1 MYLTPAQI
9 KGRIKNVAKQ
19 NGSDPITLLRIY
31 MMERF
36 LERITYSKYKDDFIV
51 KGGILVTSMI
61 GISMRST
68 MDIDTTI
75 RNFDLTKEE
84 TTRIVNEIKD
94 ISLDDHIEFIL
105 NDVSDIMDNME
116 YPGIRIH
123 MDAKL
128 ENLIVPIKID
138 ISTGDVITP
147 REIRYE
153 YPLLLEDKSIQLW
166 SYNLETILAEKIQT
180 ILSRG
185 LLNTR
190 MRDFYDVT
198 TLFDRYNDQ
207 INYNDLLLAFDKTC
221 SKRETLSLLEH
232 YEEILCSISEDST
245 LQNLW
250 KNYCRKYKYASHIEF
265 STSLEVIKND
275 SSKIAVVHKQMMELK
290 SGGAAE
296 LTASVDRNYT
306 LPFIGDFRQLIS
318 DNSELFN
325 SAPKIKNLIEEFL
338 NNQEETAYYPYIYVR
353 WLDDTKAKQINVK
366 IVFNYYDMKYIQM
379 HNMQSSSRLTK
390 ERMEYAIEY
399 LFESGSFSKG
409 ERI

>member
-9 KGRIKNVAKQ
+9 KGRIKNIAKQ

-36 LERITYSKYKDDFIV
+36 LERVTHSKYKNDFIV

-84 TTRIVNEIKD
+84 TTRIINEIKD
-94 ISLDDHIEFIL
+94 IPLEDHIEFIL

-123 MDAKL
+123 MEAKL

-147 REIRYE
+147 GEIKYE
-153 YPLLLEDKSIQLW
+153 YALLLEDRTIQLW

-180 ILSRG
+180 ILARG
-185 LLNTR
+185 VLNTR

-198 TLFDRYNDQ
+198 TLFSRYKDS
-207 INYNDLLLAFDKTC
+207 INYNDLSLAFVKTC
-221 SKRETLSLLEH
+221 RKRETLSLLKDSKG
-232 YEEILCSISEDST
+232 ILSSIKEDKT
-245 LQNLW
+245 LQNSW
-250 KNYCRKYKYASHIEF
+250 KNYCRKYKYARHIDF
-265 STSLEVIKND
+265 STNLESLDYLINQIQATEV
-275 SSKIAVVHKQMMELK
+275 KQ
-290 SGGAAE
+290 
-296 LTASVDRNYT
+296 
-306 LPFIGDFRQLIS
+306 
-318 DNSELFN
+318 
-325 SAPKIKNLIEEFL
+325 
-338 NNQEETAYYPYIYVR
+338 YV
-353 WLDDTKAKQINVK
+353 
-366 IVFNYYDMKYIQM
+366 
-379 HNMQSSSRLTK
+379 
-390 ERMEYAIEY
+390 
-399 LFESGSFSKG
+399 
-409 ERI
+409 

>member
-105 NDVSDIMDNME
+105 NDASDIMDNME

-265 STSLEVIKND
+265 STNLEIIKQLM
-275 SSKIAVVHKQMMELK
+275 SQMLE
-290 SGGAAE
+290 
-296 LTASVDRNYT
+296 
-306 LPFIGDFRQLIS
+306 
-318 DNSELFN
+318 
-325 SAPKIKNLIEEFL
+325 IE
-338 NNQEETAYYPYIYVR
+338 
-353 WLDDTKAKQINVK
+353 
-366 IVFNYYDMKYIQM
+366 
-379 HNMQSSSRLTK
+379 
-390 ERMEYAIEY
+390 
-399 LFESGSFSKG
+399 
-409 ERI
+409 

>member
-1 MYLTPAQI
+1 
-9 KGRIKNVAKQ
+9 
-19 NGSDPITLLRIY
+19 

-61 GISMRST
+61 CISMRST
-68 MDIDTTI
+68 IDIDTTI

-84 TTRIVNEIKD
+84 TKRIVNEIKD

-198 TLFDRYNDQ
+198 TLFDRYNDS
-207 INYNDLLLAFDKTC
+207 INYNDLSLAFDKTC
-221 SKRETLSLLEH
+221 RKR
-232 YEEILCSISEDST
+232 
-245 LQNLW
+245 
-250 KNYCRKYKYASHIEF
+250 
-265 STSLEVIKND
+265 
-275 SSKIAVVHKQMMELK
+275 
-290 SGGAAE
+290 
-296 LTASVDRNYT
+296 
-306 LPFIGDFRQLIS
+306 
-318 DNSELFN
+318 
-325 SAPKIKNLIEEFL
+325 
-338 NNQEETAYYPYIYVR
+338 
-353 WLDDTKAKQINVK
+353 DTFCIRA
-366 IVFNYYDMKYIQM
+366 
-379 HNMQSSSRLTK
+379 L
-390 ERMEYAIEY
+390 
-399 LFESGSFSKG
+399 
-409 ERI
+409 

>member
-9 KGRIKNVAKQ
+9 KGRIKNIAKQ

-36 LERITYSKYKDDFIV
+36 LERVTHSKYKNDFIV

-84 TTRIVNEIKD
+84 TTRIINEIKD
-94 ISLDDHIEFIL
+94 IPLDDHIEFIL

-123 MDAKL
+123 MEAKL

-147 REIRYE
+147 GEIKYE
-153 YPLLLEDKSIQLW
+153 YALLLEDRTIQLW

-180 ILSRG
+180 ILARG
-185 LLNTR
+185 VLNTR

-198 TLFDRYNDQ
+198 TLFSHYKDS
-207 INYNDLLLAFDKTC
+207 INYNDLSLAFVKTC
-221 SKRETLSLLEH
+221 RKRETLSLLKDSKG
-232 YEEILCSISEDST
+232 ILSSIKEDKT
-245 LQNLW
+245 LQNSW
-250 KNYCRKYKYASHIEF
+250 KNYCRKYKYARHIDF
-265 STSLEVIKND
+265 STNLESLDYLINQIQATEV
-275 SSKIAVVHKQMMELK
+275 KQ
-290 SGGAAE
+290 
-296 LTASVDRNYT
+296 
-306 LPFIGDFRQLIS
+306 
-318 DNSELFN
+318 
-325 SAPKIKNLIEEFL
+325 
-338 NNQEETAYYPYIYVR
+338 YV
-353 WLDDTKAKQINVK
+353 
-366 IVFNYYDMKYIQM
+366 
-379 HNMQSSSRLTK
+379 
-390 ERMEYAIEY
+390 
-399 LFESGSFSKG
+399 
-409 ERI
+409 

>member
-147 REIRYE
+147 REVRYE

-198 TLFDRYNDQ
+198 TLFDRYNDS
-207 INYNDLLLAFDKTC
+207 INYNDLSLAFDKTC
-221 SKRETLSLLEH
+221 RKREALSVLEH

-265 STSLEVIKND
+265 STNLEIIKQLM
-275 SSKIAVVHKQMMELK
+275 SQMLE
-290 SGGAAE
+290 
-296 LTASVDRNYT
+296 
-306 LPFIGDFRQLIS
+306 
-318 DNSELFN
+318 
-325 SAPKIKNLIEEFL
+325 IE
-338 NNQEETAYYPYIYVR
+338 
-353 WLDDTKAKQINVK
+353 
-366 IVFNYYDMKYIQM
+366 
-379 HNMQSSSRLTK
+379 
-390 ERMEYAIEY
+390 
-399 LFESGSFSKG
+399 
-409 ERI
+409 

>member
-84 TTRIVNEIKD
+84 TTRIVSEIKD

-190 MRDFYDVT
+190 MRDFYDIT

-265 STSLEVIKND
+265 STNLEIIKQLM
-275 SSKIAVVHKQMMELK
+275 SQMLE
-290 SGGAAE
+290 
-296 LTASVDRNYT
+296 
-306 LPFIGDFRQLIS
+306 
-318 DNSELFN
+318 
-325 SAPKIKNLIEEFL
+325 IE
-338 NNQEETAYYPYIYVR
+338 
-353 WLDDTKAKQINVK
+353 
-366 IVFNYYDMKYIQM
+366 
-379 HNMQSSSRLTK
+379 
-390 ERMEYAIEY
+390 
-399 LFESGSFSKG
+399 
-409 ERI
+409 

>member
-265 STSLEVIKND
+265 FTNLEIIKQLM
-275 SSKIAVVHKQMMELK
+275 SQMLE
-290 SGGAAE
+290 
-296 LTASVDRNYT
+296 
-306 LPFIGDFRQLIS
+306 
-318 DNSELFN
+318 
-325 SAPKIKNLIEEFL
+325 IE
-338 NNQEETAYYPYIYVR
+338 
-353 WLDDTKAKQINVK
+353 
-366 IVFNYYDMKYIQM
+366 
-379 HNMQSSSRLTK
+379 
-390 ERMEYAIEY
+390 
-399 LFESGSFSKG
+399 
-409 ERI
+409 

>member
-1 MYLTPAQI
+1 MYLSPAQI

-19 NGSDPITLLRIY
+19 NGTDPISLLRIY

-36 LERITYSKYKDDFIV
+36 LDRISQSKYKDDFIV

-61 GISMRST
+61 GVSMRTT

-75 RNFDLTKEE
+75 RNFNLTKEE

-94 ISLDDHIEFIL
+94 IKLDDHIEFIL

-147 REIRYE
+147 REIKYE
-153 YPLLLEDKSIQLW
+153 YPLLLEERSIQLW

-180 ILSRG
+180 ILSRST
-185 LLNTR
+185 LNTR

-198 TLFDRYNDQ
+198 TLFNRYKDS
-207 INYNDLLLAFDKTC
+207 INYENLASAFNKTC
-221 SKRETLSLLEH
+221 IKRESLSLLDEAND
-232 YEEILCSISEDST
+232 ILDSIESDSN

-250 KNYCRKYKYASHIEF
+250 NSYCKKQKYANHIEF
-265 STSLEVIKND
+265 STNLE
-275 SSKIAVVHKQMMELK
+275 
-290 SGGAAE
+290 
-296 LTASVDRNYT
+296 T
-306 LPFIGDFRQLIS
+306 
-318 DNSELFN
+318 
-325 SAPKIKNLIEEFL
+325 
-338 NNQEETAYYPYIYVR
+338 
-353 WLDDTKAKQINVK
+353 
-366 IVFNYYDMKYIQM
+366 
-379 HNMQSSSRLTK
+379 
-390 ERMEYAIEY
+390 IEY
-399 LFESGSFSKG
+399 LIKQIRMAEVNNHV
-409 ERI
+409 

>member
-9 KGRIKNVAKQ
+9 KGRIKNIAKQ

-36 LERITYSKYKDDFIV
+36 LERVTHSKYKNDFII

-75 RNFDLTKEE
+75 RNFDLTKDE
-84 TTRIVNEIKD
+84 TTRIINEIKD
-94 ISLDDHIEFIL
+94 IPLDDHIEFIL

-123 MDAKL
+123 MEAKL

-147 REIRYE
+147 GEIKYE
-153 YPLLLEDKSIQLW
+153 YALLLEDRTIQLW

-180 ILSRG
+180 ILARG
-185 LLNTR
+185 VLNTR

-198 TLFDRYNDQ
+198 TLFSRYKDS
-207 INYNDLLLAFDKTC
+207 IKYNDLSLAFDKTC
-221 SKRETLSLLEH
+221 SKRETLSLLKDSKR
-232 YEEILCSISEDST
+232 ILSSIKEDKT

-250 KNYCRKYKYASHIEF
+250 KNYCRKYKYASHIDF
-265 STSLEVIKND
+265 STNLKSLEYLINQIQATEV
-275 SSKIAVVHKQMMELK
+275 KQ
-290 SGGAAE
+290 
-296 LTASVDRNYT
+296 
-306 LPFIGDFRQLIS
+306 
-318 DNSELFN
+318 
-325 SAPKIKNLIEEFL
+325 
-338 NNQEETAYYPYIYVR
+338 YV
-353 WLDDTKAKQINVK
+353 
-366 IVFNYYDMKYIQM
+366 
-379 HNMQSSSRLTK
+379 
-390 ERMEYAIEY
+390 
-399 LFESGSFSKG
+399 
-409 ERI
+409 

>member
-84 TTRIVNEIKD
+84 TTRIVSEIKD

-105 NDVSDIMDNME
+105 NDISDIMDNME

-232 YEEILCSISEDST
+232 YEKILCSISEDST

-265 STSLEVIKND
+265 STNLEIIKQLM
-275 SSKIAVVHKQMMELK
+275 SQMLE
-290 SGGAAE
+290 
-296 LTASVDRNYT
+296 
-306 LPFIGDFRQLIS
+306 
-318 DNSELFN
+318 
-325 SAPKIKNLIEEFL
+325 IE
-338 NNQEETAYYPYIYVR
+338 
-353 WLDDTKAKQINVK
+353 
-366 IVFNYYDMKYIQM
+366 
-379 HNMQSSSRLTK
+379 
-390 ERMEYAIEY
+390 
-399 LFESGSFSKG
+399 
-409 ERI
+409 

>member
-19 NGSDPITLLRIY
+19 NESDPITLLRIY

-84 TTRIVNEIKD
+84 TTRIINEIKD

-105 NDVSDIMDNME
+105 NDVSEIMDNME

-123 MDAKL
+123 MNSKL

-147 REIRYE
+147 REVRYE
-153 YPLLLEDKSIQLW
+153 YPLLEDKSIQLW

-190 MRDFYDVT
+190 MRDFYDIT
-198 TLFDRYNDQ
+198 TLFNRYKDS
-207 INYNDLLLAFDKTC
+207 INYNDLSLAFDKTC
-221 SKRETLSLLEH
+221 RKRETLSLLEH

-265 STSLEVIKND
+265 STNLEIIKQLV
-275 SSKIAVVHKQMMELK
+275 SKML
-290 SGGAAE
+290 
-296 LTASVDRNYT
+296 
-306 LPFIGDFRQLIS
+306 
-318 DNSELFN
+318 
-325 SAPKIKNLIEEFL
+325 
-338 NNQEETAYYPYIYVR
+338 
-353 WLDDTKAKQINVK
+353 
-366 IVFNYYDMKYIQM
+366 
-379 HNMQSSSRLTK
+379 
-390 ERMEYAIEY
+390 
-399 LFESGSFSKG
+399 
-409 ERI
+409 

>member
-9 KGRIKNVAKQ
+9 KGRIKNIAKQ

-36 LERITYSKYKDDFIV
+36 LERVTHSKYKNDFIV

-84 TTRIVNEIKD
+84 TTRIINEIKD
-94 ISLDDHIEFIL
+94 IPLDDHIEFIL

-123 MDAKL
+123 MEAKL

-147 REIRYE
+147 GEIKYE
-153 YPLLLEDKSIQLW
+153 YALLLEDRTIQLW

-180 ILSRG
+180 ILARG
-185 LLNTR
+185 VLNTR

-198 TLFDRYNDQ
+198 TLFSRYKDS
-207 INYNDLLLAFDKTC
+207 INYNDLSLAFVKTC
-221 SKRETLSLLEH
+221 RKRETLSLLKDSKG
-232 YEEILCSISEDST
+232 ILSSIKEDKT
-245 LQNLW
+245 LQNSW
-250 KNYCRKYKYASHIEF
+250 KNYCRKYKYARHIDF
-265 STSLEVIKND
+265 STNLESLDYLINQIQATEV
-275 SSKIAVVHKQMMELK
+275 KQ
-290 SGGAAE
+290 
-296 LTASVDRNYT
+296 
-306 LPFIGDFRQLIS
+306 
-318 DNSELFN
+318 
-325 SAPKIKNLIEEFL
+325 
-338 NNQEETAYYPYIYVR
+338 YV
-353 WLDDTKAKQINVK
+353 
-366 IVFNYYDMKYIQM
+366 
-379 HNMQSSSRLTK
+379 
-390 ERMEYAIEY
+390 
-399 LFESGSFSKG
+399 
-409 ERI
+409 

>member
-9 KGRIKNVAKQ
+9 KGRIKNIAKQ

-36 LERITYSKYKDDFIV
+36 LERVTHSKYKNDFIV

-84 TTRIVNEIKD
+84 TTRIINEIKN
-94 ISLDDHIEFIL
+94 IPLDDHIEFIL

-123 MDAKL
+123 MEAKI

-147 REIRYE
+147 GEIKYE
-153 YPLLLEDKSIQLW
+153 YTLLLEDRTIQLW

-180 ILSRG
+180 ILARG
-185 LLNTR
+185 IFNTR

-198 TLFDRYNDQ
+198 TLLSRYKDS
-207 INYNDLLLAFDKTC
+207 INYYNLSLAFDKTC
-221 SKRETLSLLEH
+221 HKRETLSLLNESK
-232 YEEILCSISEDST
+232 EILSSIKEDPT

-250 KNYCRKYKYASHIEF
+250 KNYCRKYKYASHIDF
-265 STSLEVIKND
+265 STNLESLD
-275 SSKIAVVHKQMMELK
+275 
-290 SGGAAE
+290 
-296 LTASVDRNYT
+296 Y
-306 LPFIGDFRQLIS
+306 LI
-318 DNSELFN
+318 
-325 SAPKIKNLIEEFL
+325 
-338 NNQEETAYYPYIYVR
+338 NQ
-353 WLDDTKAKQINVK
+353 
-366 IVFNYYDMKYIQM
+366 IQ
-379 HNMQSSSRLTK
+379 
-390 ERMEYAIEY
+390 AIEV
-399 LFESGSFSKG
+399 KQHV
-409 ERI
+409 

>member
-147 REIRYE
+147 REVRYE

-198 TLFDRYNDQ
+198 TLFDRYNDS
-207 INYNDLLLAFDKTC
+207 INYNDLSLAFT
-221 SKRETLSLLEH
+221 
-232 YEEILCSISEDST
+232 
-245 LQNLW
+245 QNM
-250 KNYCRKYKYASHIEF
+250 R
-265 STSLEVIKND
+265 
-275 SSKIAVVHKQMMELK
+275 
-290 SGGAAE
+290 
-296 LTASVDRNYT
+296 
-306 LPFIGDFRQLIS
+306 
-318 DNSELFN
+318 
-325 SAPKIKNLIEEFL
+325 
-338 NNQEETAYYPYIYVR
+338 
-353 WLDDTKAKQINVK
+353 
-366 IVFNYYDMKYIQM
+366 
-379 HNMQSSSRLTK
+379 
-390 ERMEYAIEY
+390 
-399 LFESGSFSKG
+399 
-409 ERI
+409 RI

>member
-36 LERITYSKYKDDFIV
+36 LERITHSKYKDDFIV

-84 TTRIVNEIKD
+84 TTRIVSEIKD

-105 NDVSDIMDNME
+105 NDISDIMDNME

-265 STSLEVIKND
+265 STNLEIIKQLM
-275 SSKIAVVHKQMMELK
+275 SQMLE
-290 SGGAAE
+290 
-296 LTASVDRNYT
+296 
-306 LPFIGDFRQLIS
+306 
-318 DNSELFN
+318 
-325 SAPKIKNLIEEFL
+325 IE
-338 NNQEETAYYPYIYVR
+338 
-353 WLDDTKAKQINVK
+353 
-366 IVFNYYDMKYIQM
+366 
-379 HNMQSSSRLTK
+379 
-390 ERMEYAIEY
+390 
-399 LFESGSFSKG
+399 
-409 ERI
+409 

>member
-1 MYLTPAQI
+1 MYLTPTQI

-198 TLFDRYNDQ
+198 TLFDRYNDS
-207 INYNDLLLAFDKTC
+207 INYNDLSLAFDKTC
-221 SKRETLSLLEH
+221 RKRETFSLLEH

-265 STSLEVIKND
+265 STNLEIIKQLMN
-275 SSKIAVVHKQMMELK
+275 QMLE
-290 SGGAAE
+290 
-296 LTASVDRNYT
+296 
-306 LPFIGDFRQLIS
+306 
-318 DNSELFN
+318 
-325 SAPKIKNLIEEFL
+325 IE
-338 NNQEETAYYPYIYVR
+338 
-353 WLDDTKAKQINVK
+353 
-366 IVFNYYDMKYIQM
+366 
-379 HNMQSSSRLTK
+379 
-390 ERMEYAIEY
+390 
-399 LFESGSFSKG
+399 
-409 ERI
+409 

>member
-1 MYLTPAQI
+1 MYLTPTQI

-84 TTRIVNEIKD
+84 TTKIINEIKD

-105 NDVSDIMDNME
+105 NDVYDIMVDME

-128 ENLIVPIKID
+128 ENLVVPIKID

-147 REIRYE
+147 GEVRYD

-198 TLFDRYNDQ
+198 TLFNRYKDL
-207 INYNDLLLAFDKTC
+207 INYNDLSLAFDRTC
-221 SKRETLSLLEH
+221 RKRETLSLLEH
-232 YEEILCSISEDST
+232 YEEILSSISEDSI

-250 KNYCRKYKYASHIEF
+250 KNYCRKYKYASHIKF
-265 STSLEVIKND
+265 STNIEI
-275 SSKIAVVHKQMMELK
+275 LK
-290 SGGAAE
+290 H
-296 LTASVDRNYT
+296 LM
-306 LPFIGDFRQLIS
+306 
-318 DNSELFN
+318 
-325 SAPKIKNLIEEFL
+325 
-338 NNQEETAYYPYIYVR
+338 NQI
-353 WLDDTKAKQINVK
+353 L
-366 IVFNYYDMKYIQM
+366 
-379 HNMQSSSRLTK
+379 
-390 ERMEYAIEY
+390 AIE
-399 LFESGSFSKG
+399 
-409 ERI
+409 

>member
-68 MDIDTTI
+68 MDIDTSI

-84 TTRIVNEIKD
+84 TTRIVSEIKD

-207 INYNDLLLAFDKTC
+207 INYNDLLLVFDKTC

-265 STSLEVIKND
+265 STNLEIIKQLM
-275 SSKIAVVHKQMMELK
+275 SQMLE
-290 SGGAAE
+290 
-296 LTASVDRNYT
+296 
-306 LPFIGDFRQLIS
+306 
-318 DNSELFN
+318 
-325 SAPKIKNLIEEFL
+325 IE
-338 NNQEETAYYPYIYVR
+338 
-353 WLDDTKAKQINVK
+353 
-366 IVFNYYDMKYIQM
+366 
-379 HNMQSSSRLTK
+379 
-390 ERMEYAIEY
+390 
-399 LFESGSFSKG
+399 
-409 ERI
+409 

>member
-51 KGGILVTSMI
+51 KGGILVTSII

-123 MDAKL
+123 IDAKL

-198 TLFDRYNDQ
+198 TLFDRYNDS
-207 INYNDLLLAFDKTC
+207 INYNDLSLAFDKTC
-221 SKRETLSLLEH
+221 RKRETLSVLEH

-265 STSLEVIKND
+265 STNLEIIKQLM
-275 SSKIAVVHKQMMELK
+275 SQMLEI
-290 SGGAAE
+290 E
-296 LTASVDRNYT
+296 WNN
-306 LPFIGDFRQLIS
+306 ILIVCIVRMKR
-318 DNSELFN
+318 FV
-325 SAPKIKNLIEEFL
+325 L
-338 NNQEETAYYPYIYVR
+338 NMYSQWLQNEYKIYVKD
-353 WLDDTKAKQINVK
+353 L
-366 IVFNYYDMKYIQM
+366 
-379 HNMQSSSRLTK
+379 
-390 ERMEYAIEY
+390 EY
-399 LFESGSFSKG
+399 K
-409 ERI
+409 

>member
-138 ISTGDVITP
+138 ISTGDVTTP

-265 STSLEVIKND
+265 STNLEIIKQLM
-275 SSKIAVVHKQMMELK
+275 SQMLE
-290 SGGAAE
+290 
-296 LTASVDRNYT
+296 
-306 LPFIGDFRQLIS
+306 
-318 DNSELFN
+318 
-325 SAPKIKNLIEEFL
+325 IE
-338 NNQEETAYYPYIYVR
+338 
-353 WLDDTKAKQINVK
+353 
-366 IVFNYYDMKYIQM
+366 
-379 HNMQSSSRLTK
+379 
-390 ERMEYAIEY
+390 
-399 LFESGSFSKG
+399 
-409 ERI
+409 

>member
-1 MYLTPAQI
+1 MYLTPTQI

-84 TTRIVNEIKD
+84 TTKIINEIKD

-105 NDVSDIMDNME
+105 NDVSDIMDDME

-128 ENLIVPIKID
+128 ENLVVPIKID

-147 REIRYE
+147 GEVRYD

-198 TLFDRYNDQ
+198 TLFNRYKDL
-207 INYNDLLLAFDKTC
+207 INYNDLSLAFDRTC
-221 SKRETLSLLEH
+221 RKRETLSLLEH
-232 YEEILCSISEDST
+232 YEEILSSINEDSI

-250 KNYCRKYKYASHIEF
+250 KNYCRKYKYASHIKF
-265 STSLEVIKND
+265 STNIEI
-275 SSKIAVVHKQMMELK
+275 LK
-290 SGGAAE
+290 H
-296 LTASVDRNYT
+296 LM
-306 LPFIGDFRQLIS
+306 
-318 DNSELFN
+318 
-325 SAPKIKNLIEEFL
+325 
-338 NNQEETAYYPYIYVR
+338 NQI
-353 WLDDTKAKQINVK
+353 L
-366 IVFNYYDMKYIQM
+366 
-379 HNMQSSSRLTK
+379 
-390 ERMEYAIEY
+390 AIE
-399 LFESGSFSKG
+399 
-409 ERI
+409 